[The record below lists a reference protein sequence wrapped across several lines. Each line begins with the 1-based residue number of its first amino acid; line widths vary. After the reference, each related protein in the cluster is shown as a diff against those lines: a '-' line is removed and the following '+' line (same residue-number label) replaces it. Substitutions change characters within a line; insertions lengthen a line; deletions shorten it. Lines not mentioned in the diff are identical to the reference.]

1 MAGTHGIGEG
11 GVKLP
16 MVIPPAGTPQPRK
29 PRNQQQ
35 LPPNTVLP
43 MPPTTP
49 RPRPG
54 QIIDTYA
61 KQTLHES
68 KVAGKRVRKDP
79 S

>member
-1 MAGTHGIGEG
+1 MAHTPGIGG
-11 GVKLP
+11 GGIKFPV
-16 MVIPPAGTPQPRK
+16 VVPPAGIPQPRK
-29 PRNQQQ
+29 PRDEQS

-43 MPPTTP
+43 VPPAPP

-61 KQTLHES
+61 KHTVHKS
-68 KVAGKRVRKDP
+68 KDAGKRVHKDP